1 MSRHTSAGRVLIAT
15 VVASVL
21 TATSARAV
29 VLTGEGGQGVT
40 VGQSSLIGQLDYGDT
55 FTGNDDGGLVPD
67 RVYGGLRSADAYQ
80 VENTYGNAAARFT
93 QVRSDPGATPP
104 RPNQSFAA
112 DRDSRPGLSPGT
124 IGYPGSSGAGS
135 STGFTQSGG
144 ALDYGIPYGLRD
156 EYIVQVDATQPPD
169 RVDITSGPTAG
180 TIFQGNSVTVFF
192 RGPQWAGNATHGNN
206 ISIFSQ
212 INGVNTDTPLRGQ
225 PGFEEFS
232 TGLSDAPRAW
242 HNYAVRFDQA
252 DQEIEIFLDEVSLG
266 VIDLNTFAGGIY
278 AGFSNGAVS
287 VGGTAGDRLWTD
299 NFQVG
304 APVPEPGTLALAS
317 LGVLVL
323 AARRRGRA

>member
-1 MSRHTSAGRVLIAT
+1 MSRHTSAGRVLIAA

-21 TATSARAV
+21 APTSARAV
-29 VLTGEGGQGVT
+29 VLTGEGGQGVP

-55 FTGNDDGGLVPD
+55 FTGNDDGGQVPD
-67 RVYGGLRSADAYQ
+67 RVYGGLRGQEAYM
-80 VENTYGNAAARFT
+80 VENTYGNPAVQFT
-93 QVRSDPGATPP
+93 QVRTDTVTPA
-104 RPNQSFAA
+104 RPFQSFAA
-112 DRDSRPGLSPGT
+112 DRAGTPGLSPGT
-124 IGYPGSSGAGS
+124 IGYPGTSGAGS
-135 STGFTQSGG
+135 DTGFMQSGG
-144 ALDYGIPYGLRD
+144 SIDYGIPYALRD
-156 EYIVQVDATQPPD
+156 EYVVQVDATQPPD
-169 RVDITSGPTAG
+169 RVDITSGPTPG

-206 ISIFSQ
+206 LSVFSQ

-225 PGFEEFS
+225 PGFEDFS

-252 DQEIEIFLDEVSLG
+252 DQEIEIFLDEVSLA

-287 VGGTAGDRLWTD
+287 VGGTAGDRIWTD

-304 APVPEPGTLALAS
+304 APVPEPGAMALGS
-317 LGVLVL
+317 LGLLAL